1 MSETLTTPEQ
11 PNFQASI
18 DAITSRRLTPENLDQ
33 YADEALN
40 DLVGVVDEAVQT
52 YKRQPTIDAP
62 NPKEEER
69 AAFSYY
75 GMEANVVEATLDHI
89 ANVADQIHGLDTV
102 IAEATVNSRNIIIP
116 PNEGQAV
123 EIIPGDGSFQEKQT
137 IPRTKTLA
145 FILENQFDIDLRD
158 PEQFTLTTGALG
170 DNMMRG
176 LSYNLVESPALNR
189 AVFVCDEEGNVTF
202 VFDTARLAD
211 AKLDS
216 SILARMTKD
225 ELSELLEQQGN
236 LGRRVVYSPQ
246 FVERMISLLEE
257 IPQEDKAEIIDNN
270 TSQFLKP
277 NENLPEGSLAYA
289 KIAER
294 LEVAARTVS
303 LAIKELQDQLSP
315 VSRGRA
321 KYYLPE
327 DQQKIHDYLEEK
339 GVLVPRARED
349 QLAVFGMAKKFEVPR
364 SAILRAL
371 KELGVEI
378 GDVAKAK
385 FETSISSA
393 YSPEQ
398 QEIVKQWLE
407 DNEKGGLSE
416 LQLAEKFNTSRFII
430 NKIRKE
436 LSNED
441 TATPLVGSGRRVLVP
456 ASQHELI
463 GQLVEKHHSKTPR
476 ELSEAPEGYES
487 KMDIVRRLGIHSKTI
502 TRAIEAT
509 QEELGDVPMALF
521 SNNPSPA
528 YSPEQQRIIE
538 QWLSENMRRQ
548 RNSRLGRA
556 LVEQSVS
563 K

>member
-18 DAITSRRLTPENLDQ
+18 DAITSRRLTPENLNQ

-40 DLVGVVDEAVQT
+40 DLVGVVDEAVQA
-52 YKRQPTIDAP
+52 YRRQPTIDALS
-62 NPKEEER
+62 PKEEER
-69 AAFSYY
+69 ASFAYY

-89 ANVADQIHGLDTV
+89 AEVADHIHGLDTL
-102 IAEATVNSRNIIIP
+102 IAAATVHSRNVLIP
-116 PNEGQAV
+116 PDSQSV
-123 EIIPGDGSFQEKQT
+123 EITPGDGSFQEKQT

-158 PEQFTLTTGALG
+158 PEQFTLTIGALG

-176 LSYNLVESPALNR
+176 QSYNLVETPALNR
-189 AVFVCDEEGNVTF
+189 AVFVCDEEGNSTF

-225 ELSELLEQQGN
+225 ELSGLLERQGN

-246 FVERMISLLEE
+246 FVERMVSLFEE
-257 IPQEDKAEIIDNN
+257 IPQEDRAEIIDDNA
-270 TSQFLKP
+270 SQFLKP

-294 LEVAARTVS
+294 LEVSARTVS

-364 SAILRAL
+364 SAIVRAL
-371 KELGVEI
+371 KGLGAEI

-398 QEIVKQWLE
+398 QELVKQWL
-407 DNEKGGLSE
+407 DKNEKGGLSE

-436 LSNED
+436 LSDEGIS
-441 TATPLVGSGRRVLVP
+441 TPLVGTGRRVLVP

-487 KMDIVRRLGIHSKTI
+487 KMDIVRRLGIHSKTV
-502 TRAIEAT
+502 TKAIEAT

>member
-1 MSETLTTPEQ
+1 MSETFTTPEQ

-18 DAITSRRLTPENLDQ
+18 DAITSRRLTPENLNQ

-40 DLVGVVDEAVQT
+40 DLVGVVDEAVQA
-52 YKRQPTIDAP
+52 YMRQPTVNAP
-62 NPKEEER
+62 SPKEEER
-69 AAFSYY
+69 AAFAYY

-89 ANVADQIHGLDTV
+89 AHVADQIQGLDNLIAATTV
-102 IAEATVNSRNIIIP
+102 HSLNVIIP
-116 PNEGQAV
+116 PDNQRV
-123 EIIPGDGSFQEKQT
+123 EITPGDGSFQEKQT

-176 LSYNLVESPALNR
+176 LSYNLVETPALNR
-189 AVFVCDEEGNVTF
+189 AVFVCDEEGNATF

-246 FVERMISLLEE
+246 FVERMVSLLEE

-339 GVLVPRARED
+339 GVLAPRARED

-398 QEIVKQWLE
+398 QELVKQWLE

-436 LSNED
+436 LSND
-441 TATPLVGSGRRVLVP
+441 AATTPLVGSGRRVLVP

-463 GQLVEKHHSKTPR
+463 GQLVEKHHSETPR

-538 QWLSENMRRQ
+538 QWLSKNMRRQ